1 MACIRKATVFCVL
14 FLALY
19 VFIQVKANE
28 CTFDS
33 QCLFGYCCERK
44 SPEDNICRSN
54 CLDESCNFSSDC
66 APGECCDTD
75 DKCKSDCNVLE
86 GLAGWIVAVIVIS
99 IIVVVVIPIGVVVF
113 CCCCAAGAA
122 ASARRPAHGG
132 VVVTQPVTTGNTT
145 VIASQQQQQVY
156 PAQQGQPMY
165 PQNPQPYAGQPP
177 PYQPPYQPQGTM
189 YPPPANGP
197 PMAMTTQQTGVKQ

>member
-1 MACIRKATVFCVL
+1 MACIRKATGFCVL
-14 FLALY
+14 LLALY
-19 VFIQVKANE
+19 LFIQVKAFN
-28 CTFDS
+28 
-33 QCLFGYCCERK
+33 QCSSDRGCSFGRYCCERK
-44 SPEDNICRSN
+44 FSDNICRSN
-54 CLDESCNFSSDC
+54 CLDETCILSSDC

-75 DKCKSDCNVLE
+75 DKCKSDCNV
-86 GLAGWIVAVIVIS
+86 LAGWIVAVIVIS

-122 ASARRPAHGG
+122 SSWRRPAHGG
-132 VVVTQPVTTGNTT
+132 VVVTQPATTGNTT

-165 PQNPQPYAGQPP
+165 PQNPQPYAGQHL

-189 YPPPANGP
+189 YPPAANGP
-197 PMAMTTQQTGVKQ
+197 PMAMKP

>member
-19 VFIQVKANE
+19 VFIQVKARDQ
-28 CTFDS
+28 CSSDS
-33 QCLFGYCCERK
+33 GCSFGRYCCDRK
-44 SPEDNICRSN
+44 YPEYNICRSN
-54 CLDESCNFSSDC
+54 CLDESCFLDSDC
-66 APGECCDTD
+66 ATGECCDTD
-75 DKCKSDCNVLE
+75 DKCKSDCNVLK

-99 IIVVVVIPIGVVVF
+99 IIVVVVIPIGVVV
-113 CCCCAAGAA
+113 CCCCCAA

-189 YPPPANGP
+189 YPPAASDP
-197 PMAMTTQQTGVKQ
+197 PMAMTTQQKM